1 MHPLPPVGYHEH
13 GVASGDDDAMVRC
26 VRTTRYGAATQAT
39 LREGCFGALHL
50 RSLSAVRRMG
60 RFRRATAVVHLVRP
74 SSSRR
79 VLLHC

>member
-1 MHPLPPVGYHEH
+1 
-13 GVASGDDDAMVRC
+13 MVP
-26 VRTTRYGAATQAT
+26 QAT

-74 SSSRR
+74 SRSRR
-79 VLLHC
+79 ALLHF